1 MDDRVAVVTGGARGV
16 GEAIARRFARDG
28 IGKFALIDLD
38 GAALELTAQ
47 SLRQTG
53 AEVLAIAADLSAAAA
68 CETAVAQTE
77 AKYGR
82 IDVLANCAGSTARG
96 GILDTTEAG
105 FDRLFAVN
113 VKAPF
118 FMTQNAAKV
127 MLKRKSGVIIN
138 IASMLAHG
146 GPPFLLTYS
155 ATKSAV
161 VTMTKSAANTF
172 KHDGIRVFAIN
183 LGWTVTPTEHLTQ
196 TKGHGMP
203 EDWAEKVGAA
213 QPFGRLLTP
222 DDPAGLASFLIS
234 PDARMMTGVAIDLE
248 QFVVGTTEAAL
259 GAVPI

>member
-1 MDDRVAVVTGGARGV
+1 MMDDRVAVVTGGARGV

-118 FMTQNAAKV
+118 FMTQNAARV

-138 IASMLAHG
+138 IASMLAYG
-146 GPPFLLTYS
+146 GPPHIAIYS
-155 ATKSAV
+155 ITKAAV
-161 VTMTKSAANTF
+161 VALTKNAANSL
-172 KHDGIRVFAIN
+172 KRDGIRVYAIN
-183 LGWTVTPTEHLTQ
+183 LGWAVTPQEHQLQ
-196 TKGHGMP
+196 TKLHGLP
-203 EDWAEKVGAA
+203 EDWAERIGAK
-213 QPFGRLLTP
+213 QPFGRLIIP
-222 DDPAGLASFLIS
+222 DDVGGLCAFLVS
-234 PDARMMTGVAIDLE
+234 RDAAMMTGNIIDLE
-248 QFVVGTTEAAL
+248 QFVMGTMDEHPAML
-259 GAVPI
+259 